1 MPRPT
6 CINLTFELIGISA
19 FCGHH
24 CSISPVGE
32 RAFPRDCVQSVLTT
46 VMDRLP
52 VELSVERQTT
62 PGTPLIGKVPAST
75 QGSGNPAYH
84 AETSNGCN
92 GSIRCER
99 AKLPSRNL

>member
-1 MPRPT
+1 VDTIVLSRQLANVLSQET
-6 CINLTFELIGISA
+6 VYN
-19 FCGHH
+19 
-24 CSISPVGE
+24 
-32 RAFPRDCVQSVLTT
+32 VQSVLAT